1 MSNSSGYASE
11 PMPFSE
17 YAGVGASYP
26 TLTTLSPLAN
36 PESFPKAP
44 GQGQLST
51 RAAALK
57 ARLAGNKAEEEDA
70 NAPGSLVHPA
80 MSPLSAGLKQPMPA
94 GPSLTTA
101 HGPLGDPASPPSAVY
116 AYSPAA
122 QTVPQMPA
130 WQPPPSNTY
139 GTTPLPARAT
149 RGTHPSMSGDR
160 LDRLLTMLEQQAM
173 GCGGARAG
181 PDTTTEDLVSLAFVG
196 IFFML
201 AVHALTP
208 PVPYRR

>member
-17 YAGVGASYP
+17 YAGVGSSYP
-26 TLTTLSPLAN
+26 AITTLPALAN
-36 PESFPKAP
+36 PGATPKAP
-44 GQGQLST
+44 GQLSH
-51 RAAALK
+51 RAAVLK
-57 ARLAGNKAEEEDA
+57 ARLAGGKGEEEDA
-70 NAPGSLVHPA
+70 NAPGSLVHPS
-80 MSPLSAGLKQPMPA
+80 MSPLAAPFTQAMPA
-94 GPSLTTA
+94 GPTLTTA
-101 HGPLGDPASPPSAVY
+101 HGPLGDPASAPAAVH

-122 QTVPQMPA
+122 PMVPQMPV
-130 WQPPPSNTY
+130 WQPAPSNTY
-139 GTTPLPARAT
+139 GTTPMPARAT
-149 RGTHPSMSGDR
+149 RGMHPSMPGDR
-160 LDRLLTMLEQQAM
+160 LDRVLAMLEQQAM
-173 GCGGARAG
+173 GRGGAHTG

>member
-26 TLTTLSPLAN
+26 AITSLPPLAN
-36 PESFPKAP
+36 AGTPSKAP
-44 GQGQLST
+44 GQGQLSN

-57 ARLAGNKAEEEDA
+57 ARLAGNKTEEEDA
-70 NAPGSLVHPA
+70 NAPGSMVHPA
-80 MSPLSAGLKQPMPA
+80 MSPLAAGPTQSMPA
-94 GPSLTTA
+94 GPSLTTT
-101 HGPLGDPASPPSAVY
+101 HGPLGDPASPPAAVH
-116 AYSPAA
+116 AYTPAA
-122 QTVPQMPA
+122 PMVPQMPVWHSA
-130 WQPPPSNTY
+130 PSNAY
-139 GTTPLPARAT
+139 GTTPMPARET
-149 RGTHPSMSGDR
+149 RGMHPSMPGDR
-160 LDRLLTMLEQQAM
+160 LDRVLAMLEQQAI
-173 GCGGARAG
+173 GRGGARAG

>member
-1 MSNSSGYASE
+1 MSNTSGYASE

-26 TLTTLSPLAN
+26 ALTTLPPLAG
-36 PESFPKAP
+36 PKTP
-44 GQGQLST
+44 GQLSG

-57 ARLAGNKAEEEDA
+57 ARLAGGGMQEDDV
-70 NAPGSLVHPA
+70 NAPGSLVHPSV
-80 MSPLSAGLKQPMPA
+80 SPLMAAPAQPMPA

-101 HGPLGDPASPPSAVY
+101 QGPLGDPASMPAAVH

-122 QTVPQMPA
+122 PMVPQMPV
-130 WQPPPSNTY
+130 WQPAPSNAY
-139 GTTPLPARAT
+139 GTTPMPARAT
-149 RGTHPSMSGDR
+149 RGMHPAMPGDR
-160 LDRLLTMLEQQAM
+160 LDRVLTMLEQQAM
-173 GCGGARAG
+173 GRGNGTG

>member
-1 MSNSSGYASE
+1 
-11 PMPFSE
+11 MPFSE

-26 TLTTLSPLAN
+26 AITTLPPLAN
-36 PESFPKAP
+36 PGSAPKAP
-44 GQGQLST
+44 GQGQLSN
-51 RAAALK
+51 RAAVLK

-70 NAPGSLVHPA
+70 NAPGSMVHPS
-80 MSPLSAGLKQPMPA
+80 MSPLAAAPTQLMPT
-94 GPSLTTA
+94 GPSLTTT
-101 HGPLGDPASPPSAVY
+101 HVSLGDPASPPSAVH

-122 QTVPQMPA
+122 PMVSQIPVWQPALSNANGITPMPA
-130 WQPPPSNTY
+130 QT
-139 GTTPLPARAT
+139 T
-149 RGTHPSMSGDR
+149 RGMHPSMPGDR
-160 LDRLLTMLEQQAM
+160 LDRVLAMLEQQAT
-173 GCGGARAG
+173 GRCGAEAG

>member
-1 MSNSSGYASE
+1 
-11 PMPFSE
+11 MPFSE
-17 YAGVGASYP
+17 YAGVGFSYP
-26 TLTTLSPLAN
+26 ALTTLPPLAN
-36 PESFPKAP
+36 PGMSPKAS
-44 GQGQLST
+44 GQGQLSS

-57 ARLAGNKAEEEDA
+57 ARLAGNKTEEEDA
-70 NAPGSLVHPA
+70 NAPGSLVHPS
-80 MSPLSAGLKQPMPA
+80 MSPLAAGPTQPMPA

-122 QTVPQMPA
+122 PTVPQMPA
-130 WQPPPSNTY
+130 WQPAPSNAY
-139 GTTPLPARAT
+139 GTTPMPARAT
-149 RGTHPSMSGDR
+149 RGMHPSMSGD
-160 LDRLLTMLEQQAM
+160 DRVERILAMLERQAM
-173 GCGGARAG
+173 GHGGARAG